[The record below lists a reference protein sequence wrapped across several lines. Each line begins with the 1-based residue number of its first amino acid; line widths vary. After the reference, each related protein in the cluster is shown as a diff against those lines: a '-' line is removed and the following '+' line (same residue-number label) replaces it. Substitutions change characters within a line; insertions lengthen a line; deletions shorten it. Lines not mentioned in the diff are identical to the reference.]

1 VHDINKHILSGIGA
15 FLRQRREELSY
26 SQRDVANMTGL
37 TVNSI
42 SAIEKG
48 KNFSMNS
55 FLLICRA
62 LQVQPKQVFK
72 ENIDLTPLYNLPP
85 ESRKRIETTKKLNY
99 LVNNTDF
106 FQSPKRVSEV
116 LEELDSDKRE
126 SNKFSVYLTGYC
138 KEGAL
143 EYIREGNIKKYKK
156 KGK

>member
-1 VHDINKHILSGIGA
+1 
-15 FLRQRREELSY
+15 
-26 SQRDVANMTGL
+26 
-37 TVNSI
+37 
-42 SAIEKG
+42 
-48 KNFSMNS
+48 MNS

-143 EYIREGNIKKYKK
+143 EYIKEGNIKKYKK
-156 KGK
+156 KEQ